1 MMASSKMADWAD
13 RLPGVRGRYAFDV
26 DLSRTVWFRAGGRA
40 DVVFRPAD
48 IDDLAH
54 FLATRPAD
62 VPVTVVGLGSNILVR
77 DGGVEGVVVRLRQG
91 FRDVRVRWQDER
103 ALVDVGAGA
112 LDTNVARHC
121 RDQGVDGLAFLSGIP
136 GTVGG
141 ALRMNAGAYGY
152 EMADVVVEARA
163 LDGNGAM
170 HVLAP
175 DAMGLSYRHSSVPD
189 GWIFVSAVLA
199 GRLGEPAAIAR
210 HMEEINAARE
220 ASQPIRARTG
230 GSTFTNP
237 DGHKA
242 WELIDEAGG
251 RGLAR
256 GGARISEQ
264 HCNFIVNAGG
274 ATASDIEGLGEEVR
288 RRVEQKTGHS
298 LRWEIRK
305 IGRHRRWPEGSE
317 EGKA

>member
-1 MMASSKMADWAD
+1 MMARSKMADWGD
-13 RLPGVRGRYAFDV
+13 RLPRVRGRYAFDV

-48 IDDLAH
+48 VDDLAH

-62 VPVTVVGLGSNILVR
+62 VPVTAVGLGSNVLVR
-77 DGGVEGVVVRLRQG
+77 DGGVEGVVIRLRQG
-91 FRDVRVRWQDER
+91 FRDVGVRWNGER

-112 LDTNVARHC
+112 LDMSVARYC
-121 RDQGVDGLAFLSGIP
+121 RDEGVDGLAFLSGIP
-136 GTVGG
+136 GTIGG

-163 LDGNGAM
+163 LDGSGSL

-175 DAMGLSYRHSSVPD
+175 DAMGLSYRHTSVPED
-189 GWIFVSAVLA
+189 WIFVSAVLA
-199 GRLGEPAAIAR
+199 GHRGEPAAIAG

-237 DGHKA
+237 EGRKA
-242 WELIDEAGG
+242 WELIDEAGC
-251 RGLAR
+251 RGLTR
-256 GGARISEQ
+256 GGARVSEQ
-264 HCNFIVNAGG
+264 HCNFIVNAGS

-288 RRVEQKTGHS
+288 RRVEQKTGLS
-298 LRWEIRK
+298 LRWEIRR
-305 IGRHRRWPEGSE
+305 IGRHRRWPEGNG
-317 EGKA
+317 EGEA